1 MSQKV
6 SVLIIGQNCAPFL
19 RRCLD
24 SLKRFDEVIFIDGGS
39 KDDTIEIA
47 KTYPNV
53 SLYEN
58 PWPGFIEQ
66 RNFSLSK
73 ASHDWC
79 FMIDT
84 DEMVEEDT
92 VEEIYRVINDN
103 PNKVLYKIMRSEFY
117 LGTQLE
123 TGYGRS
129 DYQERLFIRDRVKYF
144 GGNHHEHLIDGIPSK
159 EKIELVAEFPKHF
172 RIRHDESYGLHDWI
186 SKIPRFVLLVAE
198 EKIQANKKTN
208 AFLVF
213 IAFVGTFFQIWI
225 KNRGLGKVG
234 FIIAIQTA
242 VYRCLVKLKVYEHQ
256 QIGFDKKK
264 SIDKYLG

>member
-19 RRCLD
+19 KRCLD
-24 SLKRFDEVIFIDGGS
+24 SLKRFDEIVFVDGGS
-39 KDDTIEIA
+39 KDNTLEIV
-47 KTYPNV
+47 KSYPNIC
-53 SLYEN
+53 LYEN

-73 ASHDWC
+73 ATHNWC

-92 VEEIYRVINDN
+92 VDEIYRIVNSN
-103 PNKVLYKIMRSEFY
+103 SNKVLYKIMRTEYY

-129 DYQERLFIRDRVKYF
+129 DYQERLFVTNRVKYF

-159 EKIELVAEFPKHF
+159 NKSEFVAEFPKHF
-172 RIRHDESYGLHDWI
+172 RIRHDESYGLHDWT

-198 EKIQANKKTN
+198 EKIKGNKKTN
-208 AFLVF
+208 GLLVI
-213 IAFVGTFFQIWI
+213 IAFVGTFFQIWF
-225 KNRGLGKVG
+225 KCRRLGKVG
-234 FIIAIQTA
+234 FVIATQTA
-242 VYRCLVKLKVYEHQ
+242 IYKCLVKLNIYEHQ
-256 QIGFDKKK
+256 HIGFDKSK